1 MKKRRVVVTGMGIKS
16 SIGNDL
22 KTYWNSLKNGIHGIR
37 PIEFIDTKDLEVK
50 VASYDYDFD
59 PLSYFDKKTI
69 RKTDRFC
76 QMALAASKDALD
88 GQNLLSI
95 HDPFRVG
102 VIFSSGIGGI
112 GTVEKEHSK
121 WLEKGPGRVSVFLI
135 PMMISNIAAGMISI
149 DAGFRGDNM
158 DITTACTSS
167 THAIGEA
174 FRKIRDGYLDA
185 CVAGGSEAGIS
196 GLTIAG
202 FSNMKA
208 LTKASDPD
216 RASIPF
222 DKQRSGFVIGEG
234 AAALVLEEL
243 EFAKARKARI
253 YAEILGYGATADAYH
268 ITSPDPTAKGPA
280 KCFLNAIQD
289 AGVTPSD
296 IDYINAHGT
305 STGPNDRIET
315 MATKI
320 VFGAHAYD
328 LMISSTKSMT
338 GHMLGAAGA
347 AEAVATILALKFGIV
362 PPTIGYLHKDEEC
375 DLDYVTEGA
384 REKPIKYALSNSLG
398 FGGHNA
404 TICFKKFED

>member
-1 MKKRRVVVTGMGIKS
+1 M
-16 SIGNDL
+16 
-22 KTYWNSLKNGIHGIR
+22 
-37 PIEFIDTKDLEVK
+37 
-50 VASYDYDFD
+50 
-59 PLSYFDKKTI
+59 
-69 RKTDRFC
+69 
-76 QMALAASKDALD
+76 
-88 GQNLLSI
+88 
-95 HDPFRVG
+95 
-102 VIFSSGIGGI
+102 
-112 GTVEKEHSK
+112 
-121 WLEKGPGRVSVFLI
+121 
-135 PMMISNIAAGMISI
+135 
-149 DAGFRGDNM
+149 
-158 DITTACTSS
+158 
-167 THAIGEA
+167 
-174 FRKIRDGYLDA
+174 DA

-243 EFAKARKARI
+243 EFAKARGARI

-268 ITSPDPTAKGPA
+268 ITSPDPTAKSPA
-280 KCFLNAIQD
+280 RCFLNAIQD

-305 STGPNDRIET
+305 STVPNDRIET
-315 MATKI
+315 LATKI
-320 VFGAHAYD
+320 VFGEHAHD

-404 TICFKKFED
+404 TICLKKFED

>member
-59 PLSYFDKKTI
+59 PLSYFDKKTV

-88 GQNLLSI
+88 GQDLLSV

-121 WLEKGPGRVSVFLI
+121 WLERGPGRVSVFLI

-149 DAGFRGDNM
+149 DAGFKGDNM

-208 LTKASDPD
+208 LTKACDPD

-243 EFAKARKARI
+243 EFAKVRGARI

-268 ITSPDPTAKGPA
+268 ITSPDPTAKSPA

-305 STGPNDRIET
+305 STVPNDRIET
-315 MATKI
+315 LATKI
-320 VFGAHAYD
+320 VFGEHAHD

-404 TICFKKFED
+404 TVCFKKFED